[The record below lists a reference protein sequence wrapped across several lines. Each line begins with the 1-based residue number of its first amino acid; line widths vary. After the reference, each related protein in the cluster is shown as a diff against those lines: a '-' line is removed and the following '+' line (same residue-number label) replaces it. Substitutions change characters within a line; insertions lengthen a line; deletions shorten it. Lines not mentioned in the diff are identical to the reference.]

1 MRMLL
6 EDEGGTTSS
15 GGRWGTDQRL
25 AAADDYL
32 IDLQERGG
40 GQNSSGTSC
49 ACNVE
54 RSLPSVGVGA
64 FSCGGVRLI
73 FARLL
78 RHCRLFPV
86 VLHGQRNAK
95 TDLNRCAVS

>member
-1 MRMLL
+1 M
-6 EDEGGTTSS
+6 
-15 GGRWGTDQRL
+15 Q
-25 AAADDYL
+25 
-32 IDLQERGG
+32 
-40 GQNSSGTSC
+40 
-49 ACNVE
+49 CNVE